1 MQSTTATTTTT
12 TTTTATLRRTA
23 GAASSRRAR
32 PAATSRHPRHPAGLS
47 PLGLRGVGGRTR
59 SAQELVRPRASP
71 LDDLFGGSDAAE
83 ANLPDA
89 QGFIDGSAGAFTI
102 TKVSFGSIALY
113 TGTALLAYGFGAYF
127 DFLPGTDFSAIML
140 IYGFPASLIGF
151 ALKYAQLDPVPCR
164 SKPEAI
170 PLRAAKATDIQN
182 QIRED
187 VTRYRYGDEQHLDLA
202 LERIL
207 MIGRYGGV
215 PRKFVPE
222 LVQIREEVR
231 DGEYALVLEFKH
243 KGGFKGSDWGERL
256 EKVTSFFGPGIRDAE
271 LVETEQGAEITLT
284 SDGSGEGISGE
295 EKGEVLP
302 PLMPGLAPREQ

>member
-1 MQSTTATTTTT
+1 M
-12 TTTTATLRRTA
+12 
-23 GAASSRRAR
+23 G
-32 PAATSRHPRHPAGLS
+32 
-47 PLGLRGVGGRTR
+47 
-59 SAQELVRPRASP
+59 RASP
-71 LDDLFGGSDAAE
+71 LDGLFESNE
-83 ANLPDA
+83 EENLPDA
-89 QGFIDGSAGAFTI
+89 QGYIDGSVGDFTI

-170 PLRAAKATDIQN
+170 VLRETKATDIQN

-215 PRKFVPE
+215 PRNFIPK

-231 DGEYALVLEFKH
+231 DGEYALVLEFAH
-243 KGGFKGSDWGERL
+243 KAGWPGKDWEERL
-256 EKVTSFFGPGIRDAE
+256 EKVTTFFGPGIQNAE
-271 LVETEQGAEITLT
+271 LLETERGAEITLI
-284 SDGSGEGISGE
+284 SDGTGAGISDE
-295 EKGEVLP
+295 EKGDVMP
-302 PLMPGLAPREQ
+302 PLMPGLAPREQK